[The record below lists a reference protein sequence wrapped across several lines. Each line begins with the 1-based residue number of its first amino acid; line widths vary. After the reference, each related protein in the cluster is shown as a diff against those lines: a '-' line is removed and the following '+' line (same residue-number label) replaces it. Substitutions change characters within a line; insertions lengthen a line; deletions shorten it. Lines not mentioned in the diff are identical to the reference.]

1 MGTKKQNP
9 FKLRLIYMTETIK
22 ISVPENIADITLDQ
36 YVKFEA
42 LRARE
47 DKLTEQGMIERVI
60 SIFTGI
66 KKQDVK
72 KLVHKNYEG
81 LMAQIIAACEQDVEF
96 EQRFTLD
103 GVEYGFIPNLDEITT
118 AEYVDLSTI
127 GLDFNNMHKIIAI
140 LFRRI
145 TEEDA
150 FGNYEILPY
159 SHNKANDEIMRRCP
173 IKWGW
178 YVSIEMLANHDILKI
193 DRVLETKVH
202 EFHTFLAHKLD
213 RQKMEAQLR
222 KPNVTQL

>member
-1 MGTKKQNP
+1 
-9 FKLRLIYMTETIK
+9 MTETIK

-47 DKLTEQGMIERVI
+47 DKMTEQRMIERVI
-60 SIFTGI
+60 SLFTGM

-72 KLVHKNYEG
+72 KLVYTDYEG

-96 EQRFTLD
+96 EERFMLN

-127 GLDFNNMHKIIAI
+127 GMDFKEMHKIMAI
-140 LFRRI
+140 LFRRV
-145 TEEDA
+145 TNEDA

-159 SHNKANDEIMRRCP
+159 KYDKALCEEMRQCPMNIVNGALVFFWSLSRELKQAIQRFTNQVEEKNKR
-173 IKWGW
+173 
-178 YVSIEMLANHDILKI
+178 
-193 DRVLETKVH
+193 
-202 EFHTFLAHKLD
+202 
-213 RQKMEAQLR
+213 
-222 KPNVTQL
+222 

>member
-1 MGTKKQNP
+1 
-9 FKLRLIYMTETIK
+9 MTETIK

-42 LRARE
+42 LRAKE

-60 SIFTGI
+60 SLFTGI

-72 KLVHKNYEG
+72 KLVHKDYEG

-127 GLDFNNMHKIIAI
+127 GMQLEDLHKIMAI

-145 TEEDA
+145 THEDA

-173 IKWGW
+173 MNIVNGALVFFWSLSKELRRAIQKFTSQ
-178 YVSIEMLANHDILKI
+178 VEESNRQQAILKGG
-193 DRVLETKVH
+193 VG
-202 EFHTFLAHKLD
+202 
-213 RQKMEAQLR
+213 M
-222 KPNVTQL
+222 

>member
-1 MGTKKQNP
+1 
-9 FKLRLIYMTETIK
+9 MTETIK

-42 LRARE
+42 LRAKE

-60 SIFTGI
+60 SLFTGI
-66 KKQDVK
+66 KKQQVK
-72 KLVHKNYEG
+72 KLVHKDYEG

-127 GLDFNNMHKIIAI
+127 GMQLEDMHKIMAI

-145 TEEDA
+145 TKEDA
-150 FGNYEILPY
+150 FGNYEIEPY
-159 SHNKANDEIMRRCP
+159 SYNKANDEIMRRCP
-173 IKWGW
+173 MNIVNGALVFFWSLSRELKRAIQRFTSQ
-178 YVSIEMLANHDILKI
+178 VEESNRQQAILKNG
-193 DRVLETKVH
+193 VG
-202 EFHTFLAHKLD
+202 
-213 RQKMEAQLR
+213 M
-222 KPNVTQL
+222 

>member
-1 MGTKKQNP
+1 
-9 FKLRLIYMTETIK
+9 MTETIK

-42 LRARE
+42 LRAKE

-60 SIFTGI
+60 SLFTGI

-72 KLVHKNYEG
+72 KLVHKDYEG

-127 GLDFNNMHKIIAI
+127 GMQLEDMHKIMAI

-145 TEEDA
+145 TQEDA
-150 FGNYEILPY
+150 FGNYEIEPY

-173 IKWGW
+173 MNIVNGALVFFWSLSRELKKAIQRFTSQ
-178 YVSIEMLANHDILKI
+178 VEESNRQQAILKGG
-193 DRVLETKVH
+193 
-202 EFHTFLAHKLD
+202 AG
-213 RQKMEAQLR
+213 M
-222 KPNVTQL
+222 

>member
-1 MGTKKQNP
+1 
-9 FKLRLIYMTETIK
+9 MTETIK

-42 LRARE
+42 LRAKE

-60 SIFTGI
+60 SLFTGI

-72 KLVHKNYEG
+72 KLVYKDYEG
-81 LMAQIIAACEQDVEF
+81 LMAQIIAACEQDVDF

-127 GLDFNNMHKIIAI
+127 GMQLEDMHKIMAI

-145 TEEDA
+145 TKEDA
-150 FGNYEILPY
+150 FGNYEIELY

-173 IKWGW
+173 MNIVNGALVFFWSLSRELKKAIQKSTSQ
-178 YVSIEMLANHDILKI
+178 VEESNRQQAILKGG
-193 DRVLETKVH
+193 VG
-202 EFHTFLAHKLD
+202 
-213 RQKMEAQLR
+213 M
-222 KPNVTQL
+222 

>member
-1 MGTKKQNP
+1 
-9 FKLRLIYMTETIK
+9 MTETIK

-42 LRARE
+42 LRAKE

-60 SIFTGI
+60 SLFTGI

-72 KLVHKNYEG
+72 KLVHKDYEG

-127 GLDFNNMHKIIAI
+127 GMQLEDMHKIMAI

-145 TEEDA
+145 THEDA

-173 IKWGW
+173 MNIVNGALVFFWSLSKELKRAIQKFTSQ
-178 YVSIEMLANHDILKI
+178 VEESNRQQAILKGG
-193 DRVLETKVH
+193 VG
-202 EFHTFLAHKLD
+202 
-213 RQKMEAQLR
+213 M
-222 KPNVTQL
+222 